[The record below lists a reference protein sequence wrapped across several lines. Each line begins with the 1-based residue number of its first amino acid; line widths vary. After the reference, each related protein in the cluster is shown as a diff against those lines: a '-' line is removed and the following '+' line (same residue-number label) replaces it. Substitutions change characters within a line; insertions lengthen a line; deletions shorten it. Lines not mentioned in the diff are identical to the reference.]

1 MAVTPT
7 SLERLSPEHR
17 AEVEKGSGVSPEMV
31 EGRYFT
37 VTTAETR
44 TLGFSKEQAGAGWV
58 VRLSFPTGE
67 VSYQLKRDRPRVVEE
82 DNKLKAVKYE
92 TPSGHPCIVDVHP
105 ANVARL
111 LDVSEDLWIVEGAKK
126 GDCVASRGR
135 LALVLAGVWNW
146 GKKREEGGV
155 KYGRPE
161 LLPDWY
167 AIPLEGRR
175 VFIAFDGDYREKRG
189 VALAIMRLAE
199 RLTEQGAHVYIIGL
213 PGGETSPGKGLD
225 TSPGKGLDDYV
236 VAGGDLE
243 ELVAAAKPYQAC
255 DFTPY
260 VATQDQ
266 RVWNIVATVEER
278 MGLDTWKGKAAK
290 TDHSLLRALLELA
303 MERGKFVEGPHV
315 SVLVSTRGLQQR
327 AGIGSR
333 TTLTKADR
341 RLQERGYI
349 GKEPGDPGQGKA
361 NIYRINPTKL
371 NHYIGE
377 DIKGP
382 PREPMTGSVLES
394 YVPHLRHG
402 GAVAPP
408 SREELLPER
417 GPNSPMSALGKN
429 TELAL
434 HRLHSWGG
442 TATVRDLAQACGVG
456 DPSTLRKRVLEGLA
470 EVGIVELDKKG
481 THRAKVRLAS
491 DWRERLDTC
500 PEMDGELSAAI
511 RQAVRH
517 REAREAFYYPP

>member
-37 VTTAETR
+37 VTIAEAR
-44 TLGFSKEQAGAGWV
+44 TLGFSKEQAGAGWA
-58 VRLSFPTGE
+58 VRLSSPTGE
-67 VSYQLKRDRPRVVEE
+67 VSYQLKRDRPRLVEE
-82 DNKLKAVKYE
+82 DGKPKAVKYE
-92 TPSGHPCIVDVHP
+92 TPSGRPCIVDVLP
-105 ANVARL
+105 ANAARL
-111 LDVSEDLWIVEGAKK
+111 PDVSEDLWIVEGAKK
-126 GDCVASRGR
+126 GDCITSRGR

-175 VFIAFDGDYREKRG
+175 IFIAFDADFREKRG
-189 VALAIMRLAE
+189 VALAMMRLAE

-213 PGGETSPGKGLD
+213 PGGETSR
-225 TSPGKGLDDYV
+225 GKGLDDYV

-243 ELVAAAKPYQAC
+243 ELEAAAKPYQAC

-260 VATQDQ
+260 VATQDR

-278 MGLDTWKGKAAK
+278 MGLDIWKGKAAK

-303 MERGKFVEGPHV
+303 MERGKFEEGPHV
-315 SVLVSTRGLQQR
+315 SILVPTRELQQR

-333 TTLTKADR
+333 ATLTKADR

-349 GKEPGDPGQGKA
+349 GKEPGDPGRGKA
-361 NIYRINPTKL
+361 NIYRIKPTKL
-371 NHYIGE
+371 SHYVG
-377 DIKGP
+377 DIEGP
-382 PREPMTGSVLES
+382 PKVLMTSSILES
-394 YVPHLRHG
+394 YVPHLRYG

-417 GPNSPMSALGKN
+417 GPSSPTSALGKN

-434 HRLHSWGG
+434 DRLQSWGG
-442 TATVRDLAQACGVG
+442 TATVSDLARACGVG
-456 DPSTLRKRVLEGLA
+456 DPSTLRKRVLEKLA

-481 THRAKVRLAS
+481 THHATVRLAPG
-491 DWRERLDTC
+491 WRERLDAC
-500 PEMDGELSAAI
+500 LEMDGELSAPR
-511 RQAVRH
+511 RQAVRY